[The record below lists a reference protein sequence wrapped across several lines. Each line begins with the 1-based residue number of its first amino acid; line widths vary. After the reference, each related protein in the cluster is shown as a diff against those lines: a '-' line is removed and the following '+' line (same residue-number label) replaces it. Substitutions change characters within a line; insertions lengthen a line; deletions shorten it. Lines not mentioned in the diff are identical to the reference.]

1 MEACPKCNFSLAPGA
16 QECPACGVILA
27 KFKQAAGAARIA
39 PPSVHPT
46 PPPIPQAPAA
56 AYPVQPPV
64 QNPYVPPAAN
74 VEGFA
79 PQSAMMAP
87 MAPPVQSMAITPAT
101 LAALDS
107 ARPWL
112 GFLVGYGM
120 VSLVLLL
127 IAALG
132 MLVLSS
138 RQIELLP
145 MALLYFL
152 SCGFGY
158 AALLPLKRSTEAL
171 SRLPWMGASAG
182 LESFV
187 VEQSQFWRRAGLLT
201 VVTLILMV
209 VGLLGAVATGI
220 SASSKGGEWSTGPA
234 QWEPASP
241 RR

>member
-27 KFKQAAGAARIA
+27 KFRQAASPARTA
-39 PPSVHPT
+39 PPSVAST
-46 PPPIPQAPAA
+46 PPPIPQYLAA
-56 AYPVQPPV
+56 AYPVQPAF

-79 PQSAMMAP
+79 PPPPM
-87 MAPPVQSMAITPAT
+87 MAPPVQSTAITPAT

-112 GFLVGYGM
+112 GFLVSYGF
-120 VSLVLLL
+120 VSMAILL
-127 IAALG
+127 IVAVA
-132 MLVLSS
+132 MLVLAS

-145 MALLYFL
+145 VALLYFV

-158 AALLPLKRSTEAL
+158 AALLPLKRSAEAL
-171 SRLPWMGASAG
+171 RRLPWMGASAG

-201 VVTLILMV
+201 VVGLILMV

-220 SASSKGGEWSTGPA
+220 SASSSKGGEWSTGPA
-234 QWEPASP
+234 QWDS